1 MEDFIWLLI
10 VIYNYKGA
18 RPDNIYRFIEN
29 TSKHPGDLSMSYRK
43 DKSTMSTHVVSMQQN
58 SSEVETLNLKIT
70 ALKKELQESCMCS
83 AQAAL
88 KDVTNQVHVLK
99 KQRDCAREKVHH
111 YKGVQESL
119 LEDLAEIQEEY
130 CDLSKEMAALEQEL
144 SSVTDK
150 GDESSPDEHFAILT
164 KCGRRYS
171 PGIRKLYY
179 TLLANEVPT
188 SKITHVIKAIVG
200 NINPSIDVEQLKLPS
215 KACASYMRKDELKI
229 VSAVH
234 KATVLCQRAA
244 DEVGFKLNT
253 DGTTKDLKKIG
264 GVGINDMVISVNELP
279 DGTAE
284 TAVADVSREL
294 EKFRQI
300 AHDLRIP
307 NANSINWTLF
317 VAVNSDSAATQKK
330 LNRLIEECQISDEK
344 LFDSANL
351 ATVDVIESF
360 CSMT

>member
-1 MEDFIWLLI
+1 
-10 VIYNYKGA
+10 
-18 RPDNIYRFIEN
+18 
-29 TSKHPGDLSMSYRK
+29 
-43 DKSTMSTHVVSMQQN
+43 
-58 SSEVETLNLKIT
+58 
-70 ALKKELQESCMCS
+70 
-83 AQAAL
+83 
-88 KDVTNQVHVLK
+88 
-99 KQRDCAREKVHH
+99 
-111 YKGVQESL
+111 
-119 LEDLAEIQEEY
+119 
-130 CDLSKEMAALEQEL
+130 MAALEQEL

-150 GDESSPDEHFAILT
+150 GDECSPDEHFAILT
-164 KCGRRYS
+164 RCGRYS

-229 VSAVH
+229 VSAAH

-294 EKFRQI
+294 EKLRQI

-330 LNRLIEECQISDEK
+330 LNRLIEERRISEK
-344 LFDSANL
+344 SYL
-351 ATVDVIESF
+351 AQPI
-360 CSMT
+360 